1 MTLSAERTADFPGVV
16 CHCGTASQN
25 PGESFSSFCKARAH
39 GEGRRTAPGIRQ
51 LAERFPRPAAFELTP
66 EGQRTR
72 IQVGGAASISEHL
85 ARALAL
91 AAAAQLEDR
100 QMGRFESLAA
110 QLHVLQ
116 RAFPEQTADWCQ
128 TQKQL
133 Q

>member
-1 MTLSAERTADFPGVV
+1 VRSAALFAKP
-16 CHCGTASQN
+16 
-25 PGESFSSFCKARAH
+25 
-39 GEGRRTAPGIRQ
+39 RRTEKAEELLPGIRQ
-51 LAERFPRPAAFELTP
+51 LAERFPRPAALELTP